1 VASSVACF
9 VVVAFIVFL
18 LLSKATPL
26 GMMKK
31 RVVQAELS

>member
-1 VASSVACF
+1 VSGF
-9 VVVAFIVFL
+9 LFFVAFIIVL
-18 LLSKATPL
+18 LSSKATPL